1 MIRVAIADDHA
12 ELRLA
17 LSLLLSRSKAI
28 ELVCEASN
36 GREAVECVKSH
47 KPDVLV
53 MDVTMPE
60 LNGFEAAKQIAR
72 LPVNTRVILISIH
85 REPEYAE
92 QAAAVGAQGFVSKD
106 KLINSLIAAIEAVY
120 RGEHYFR

>member
-17 LSLLLSRSKAI
+17 LSLLLSRSKDIA
-28 ELVCEASN
+28 LVCEASN